1 MRTITLNE
9 FQRIKNSLSIES
21 IIANELNISVNC
33 VQKFLNERHF
43 THERY
48 PGIHF
53 KHGPEGGL
61 IMLDDDTAVP
71 YATILNYVLKIS
83 EKANNRYYVK

>member
-48 PGIHF
+48 PGIYF
-53 KHGPEGGL
+53 RHGPEGGL

-71 YATILNYVLKIS
+71 YATILNYALKILDKS
-83 EKANNRYYVK
+83 KQ